1 MYLTSKYSIIIDQFR
16 TTLSKQDKIIEL
28 HLNIFLLSNCN
39 SLEGKSNTDRN
50 ANLESAI
57 SVFPLD
63 RQNYHGFTFVM
74 SNFFRSSFTL

>member
-1 MYLTSKYSIIIDQFR
+1 MEIAY
-16 TTLSKQDKIIEL
+16 
-28 HLNIFLLSNCN
+28 
-39 SLEGKSNTDRN
+39 RN

-63 RQNYHGFTFVM
+63 GQNYYGFIFVM